1 MSGKA
6 PKQKG
11 NRIERECVNLAK
23 GYGFK
28 SKRAWGS
35 DGRSLGWHEEVDMVV
50 DLPNYQIR
58 EEMVTSEGSHVVVD
72 EIPEQTYK
80 FQVKGRKAI
89 ADYLKPCEHVYGQIL
104 KEDRQEALV
113 TIRYKDLLDLFKRI
127 AG

>member
-35 DGRSLGWHEEVDMVV
+35 DGRSLGWHEEVDMTI
-50 DLPNYQIR
+50 DIK
-58 EEMVTSEGSHVVVD
+58 EKIKTF
-72 EIPEQTYK
+72 K
-80 FQVKGRKAI
+80 FQVKGRKRI
-89 ADYLKPCEHVYGQIL
+89 GDLYKPCDEVYGQIL
-104 KEDRQEALV
+104 KEDRKKALV
-113 TIRYKDLLDLFKRI
+113 TIRYEDLLDLFKMI

>member
-23 GYGFK
+23 GFGFK

-35 DGRSLGWHEEVDMVV
+35 DGRSLGWHEEVDITIETPNHV
-50 DLPNYQIR
+50 DPDSKLTNP
-58 EEMVTSEGSHVVVD
+58 
-72 EIPEQTYK
+72 YK

-104 KEDRQEALV
+104 KEDRKEALV
-113 TIRYKDLLDLFKRI
+113 VIRYQDLLTLFKKLT
-127 AG
+127 G

>member
-23 GYGFK
+23 KYGFE

-35 DGRSLGWHEEVDMVV
+35 DGRSLGWHEEVDIIIETPLKQKGMP
-50 DLPNYQIR
+50 DP
-58 EEMVTSEGSHVVVD
+58 
-72 EIPEQTYK
+72 YK

-89 ADYLKPCEHVYGQIL
+89 ADYLKPCDEVYGQIL
-104 KEDRQEALV
+104 KEDRKEALV
-113 TIRYKDLLDLFKRI
+113 TIRYKDLLNLFKMI
-127 AG
+127 SG

>member
-35 DGRSLGWHEEVDMVV
+35 DGRSLGWHEEVDMTIT
-50 DLPNYQIR
+50 LPDNVKTSSNINYKNY
-58 EEMVTSEGSHVVVD
+58 ENDYGVF
-72 EIPEQTYK
+72 K

-89 ADYLKPCEHVYGQIL
+89 ADYLKPCDEVYGQIL
-104 KEDRQEALV
+104 KEDRKEALV
-113 TIRYKDLLDLFKRI
+113 TIRYKDLLDLFKMI
-127 AG
+127 SG

>member
-23 GYGFK
+23 DLGFE

-35 DGRSLGWHEEVDMVV
+35 DGRSLGWHEEVDMTITIGDSIKH
-50 DLPNYQIR
+50 DLF
-58 EEMVTSEGSHVVVD
+58 
-72 EIPEQTYK
+72 K
-80 FQVKGRKAI
+80 FQVKGRKKI
-89 ADYLKPCEHVYGQIL
+89 GDLYKPSKHVYGQIL
-104 KEDRQEALV
+104 KEDREEPLV
-113 TIRYKDLLDLFKRI
+113 TIRYKDLLMLFKRL

>member
-23 GYGFK
+23 GFGFE

-35 DGRSLGWHEEVDMVV
+35 DGRSLGWHEEVDMTI
-50 DLPNYQIR
+50 DLPCRN
-58 EEMVTSEGSHVVVD
+58 SDKAPHL
-72 EIPEQTYK
+72 YK

-104 KEDRQEALV
+104 KEDRYEPLV
-113 TIRYKDLLDLFKRI
+113 TIRYKDLLTLFKMLT
-127 AG
+127 G

>member
-23 GYGFK
+23 EYGFE

-35 DGRSLGWHEEVDMVV
+35 DGRSLGWHEEVDMVIITPLKQKGMP
-50 DLPNYQIR
+50 DPF
-58 EEMVTSEGSHVVVD
+58 
-72 EIPEQTYK
+72 K
-80 FQVKGRKAI
+80 FQVKSRKKI
-89 ADYLKPCEHVYGQIL
+89 GDLYKPCDDVYGQIL
-104 KEDRQEALV
+104 KEDRKEALV
-113 TIRYKDLLDLFKRI
+113 TIRYKDLLELLSRL

>member
-1 MSGKA
+1 MSGRA

-35 DGRSLGWHEEVDMVV
+35 DGRSLGWHEEVDMVIETNN
-50 DLPNYQIR
+50 LY
-58 EEMVTSEGSHVVVD
+58 EGNL
-72 EIPEQTYK
+72 K

-89 ADYLKPCEHVYGQIL
+89 ADYLKPSEHVDGQIL
-104 KEDRQEALV
+104 KEDRKEPLV
-113 TIRYKDLLDLFKRI
+113 VIRYKDLLNMIKMLT
-127 AG
+127 G

>member
-1 MSGKA
+1 MSGRA

-35 DGRSLGWHEEVDMVV
+35 DGRSLGWHEEVDMVIET
-50 DLPNYQIR
+50 NNFF
-58 EEMVTSEGSHVVVD
+58 EGSL
-72 EIPEQTYK
+72 K

-89 ADYLKPCEHVYGQIL
+89 ADYLKPSEHVDGQIL
-104 KEDRQEALV
+104 KEDRKEPLV
-113 TIRYKDLLDLFKRI
+113 VIRYKDLLNMIKMLT
-127 AG
+127 G

>member
-11 NRIERECVNLAK
+11 NRIERECVNTAK
-23 GYGFK
+23 GFGFE

-35 DGRSLGWHEEVDMVV
+35 DGRSLGWHEEVDMTIE
-50 DLPNYQIR
+50 LPNMTNCKDKNCDCNNGYDYCNN
-58 EEMVTSEGSHVVVD
+58 GLF
-72 EIPEQTYK
+72 K

-104 KEDRQEALV
+104 KEDRKETLV
-113 TIRYKDLLDLFKRI
+113 VLRYVDLLTLFKRL

>member
-35 DGRSLGWHEEVDMVV
+35 DGRSLGWHEEVDMTIN
-50 DLPNYQIR
+50 LTGPAENL
-58 EEMVTSEGSHVVVD
+58 G
-72 EIPEQTYK
+72 YK
-80 FQVKGRKAI
+80 FQVKGRKSI
-89 ADYLKPCEHVYGQIL
+89 ADYLKPCKHVYGQIL
-104 KEDRQEALV
+104 KEDRKEALV
-113 TIRYKDLLDLFKRI
+113 TIRYKDLLDLFKI
-127 AG
+127 ISG

>member
-35 DGRSLGWHEEVDMVV
+35 DGRSLGWHEEVDMTI
-50 DLPNYQIR
+50 DIK
-58 EEMVTSEGSHVVVD
+58 EKIKTF
-72 EIPEQTYK
+72 K
-80 FQVKGRKAI
+80 FQVKGRKKI
-89 ADYLKPCEHVYGQIL
+89 GDLYKPCDEVYGQIL
-104 KEDRQEALV
+104 KEDRKEALV
-113 TIRYKDLLDLFKRI
+113 TIRYKDLLDLFKMI

>member
-11 NRIERECVNLAK
+11 NRIERECVNTAK
-23 GYGFK
+23 GFGFE

-35 DGRSLGWHEEVDMVV
+35 DGRSLGWHEEVDMTIE
-50 DLPNYQIR
+50 LPN
-58 EEMVTSEGSHVVVD
+58 TFKP
-72 EIPEQTYK
+72 EISSQVFK

-104 KEDRQEALV
+104 KEDRKETLV
-113 TIRYKDLLDLFKRI
+113 VLRYVDLLTLFKRL

>member
-35 DGRSLGWHEEVDMVV
+35 DGRSLGWHEEVDMTI
-50 DLPNYQIR
+50 DIKNNLF
-58 EEMVTSEGSHVVVD
+58 
-72 EIPEQTYK
+72 K

-89 ADYLKPCEHVYGQIL
+89 ADYLKPCDEVYGQIL
-104 KEDRQEALV
+104 KEDRKEALV
-113 TIRYKDLLDLFKRI
+113 TIRYQDLLDLFKMI